1 MLLLKS
7 EDPKLLLMVDY
18 NNFLAWCKRF
28 NSSERALNGLLGT
41 LNEKKKSHEVASEI
55 TPEVFNVNM

>member
-1 MLLLKS
+1 
-7 EDPKLLLMVDY
+7 MVDY